1 MWKKVCGS
9 LACLHRRETSLSLF
23 GDVKETAAASE
34 LQRER
39 KENVFSSVRA
49 SSALV
54 SPSVRVRPII
64 IVILVADWRGL
75 GGSLARRVVT
85 NVFTSMTSL
94 VYLFKGGESEMTHSM
109 ALHKVLDT

>member
-23 GDVKETAAASE
+23 GDVKETAAAAASE

-75 GGSLARRVVT
+75 GGSLARRVV
-85 NVFTSMTSL
+85 MCL
-94 VYLFKGGESEMTHSM
+94 PY
-109 ALHKVLDT
+109 